1 MPGVSRGVLDCL
13 ASTQETQTSQVL
25 AVVCAPLRGILTGAA
40 EARCP
45 CVCGSEGPSL
55 PLWLPDRG
63 LCGHASPWPQLPCTE
78 L

>member
-13 ASTQETQTSQVL
+13 ASTHETQTSQAL
-25 AVVCAPLRGILTGAA
+25 AEVCAPLRGVLTGAA
-40 EARCP
+40 EARGP

-55 PLWLPDRG
+55 PPRLPDRV